1 MNEVVELGSV
11 SEITRNKK
19 FFQKKKKSGFLFTD
33 RYFDVLIQVF
43 FSDPVMAL
51 MDKLKPYVLKY
62 RDVN

>member
-19 FFQKKKKSGFLFTD
+19 FFQKKKSGFQFTD